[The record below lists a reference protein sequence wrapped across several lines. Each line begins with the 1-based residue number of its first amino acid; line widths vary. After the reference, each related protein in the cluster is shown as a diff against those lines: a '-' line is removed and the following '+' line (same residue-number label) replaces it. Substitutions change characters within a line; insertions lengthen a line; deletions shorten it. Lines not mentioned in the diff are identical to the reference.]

1 MSLLQLDVTNVRD
14 LGMWLRFIK
23 VNNAAQ
29 DAEVNMNTENVE
41 TLWTLSVAIVEE
53 LIVQGTVGARLGKRL
68 KKIKFVK
75 VTEGLTYVEAIKSVR
90 REDQQK
96 EQKDSDKTVIN
107 PCDNH
112 CRMNDKMVVEKIIH
126 CFYGRSD

>member
-68 KKIKFVK
+68 KK
-75 VTEGLTYVEAIKSVR
+75 
-90 REDQQK
+90 
-96 EQKDSDKTVIN
+96 N
-107 PCDNH
+107 
-112 CRMNDKMVVEKIIH
+112 
-126 CFYGRSD
+126 